1 MLDIFFVRRVL
12 KKLKKMKI
20 FDSFLWKER
29 KNALSCVWERKYIF
43 GASLWPKNSENR
55 ILPFPW
61 LFSIWRII
69 ICSLH
74 MCCPSLICLCW
85 SLLQRRKH
93 IHLMMTTTTVTTW
106 LVSKLSSIV
115 LDKELN
121 KFESCW
127 KKCYT
132 NMMIIFPLVSIS
144 FVLQKFM
151 EVSTTAR
158 GLEIRFSTADNFHK
172 FTN

>member
-1 MLDIFFVRRVL
+1 MLDIFFVRSVL

-43 GASLWPKNSENR
+43 GASLWPKNSKNR

-61 LFSIWRII
+61 FFSIWRII

-93 IHLMMTTTTVTTW
+93 IHLMMTNHVIGVKIIINCVRQRVEQIQILLEEVLHKHDDHISTGQHILCT
-106 LVSKLSSIV
+106 SKI
-115 LDKELN
+115 
-121 KFESCW
+121 
-127 KKCYT
+127 YG
-132 NMMIIFPLVSIS
+132 S
-144 FVLQKFM
+144 FHN
-151 EVSTTAR
+151 S
-158 GLEIRFSTADNFHK
+158 
-172 FTN
+172 